1 MQKELEGT
9 SADLEHTR
17 HVLSEKE
24 RLLKDRDSL
33 LESHGLESKKLSDL
47 LERERQG
54 RRADKAQHEQWQR
67 SHQHT
72 TRTVTQKDTRIA
84 ELESS
89 KHSDRKRFQILETQL
104 RESLNERNNLL
115 LMLWSRLSTTCGPDW
130 QHQNSLINGHVAT
143 LEVVASMLPAFSKT
157 LLLAVKH
164 IENIMHSFKTRV
176 RTIERDLSK
185 QYSNLESQLE
195 DRIKKLDQLENT
207 VQSSRVQGTFSAA
220 PEIAKLKGENRLLK
234 SEIAVLQ
241 SNKELRA
248 RATSSAHRTS
258 SSRDLTPLNGSAP
271 PPTLARHHSS
281 SAVEHLS
288 QQRSP
293 GRNSSLAPLP
303 IPERTSTAGP
313 EPNESRWTHRL
324 RELERR
330 LKAEREA
337 RLLDRTG
344 ARKRLEEGM
353 RENEELKRELERE
366 RERTKR
372 GR

>member
-1 MQKELEGT
+1 M
-9 SADLEHTR
+9 
-17 HVLSEKE
+17 
-24 RLLKDRDSL
+24 

-72 TRTVTQKDTRIA
+72 TRTVSQKDTRII

-89 KHSDRKRFQILETQL
+89 KQSDRKRFQALESQL
-104 RESLNERNNLL
+104 KENFNERNNLL
-115 LMLWSRLSTTCGPDW
+115 LTLWSRLSAICGRDW

-143 LEVVASMLPAFSKT
+143 LEVVASMLPAFSNT

-164 IENIMHSFKTRV
+164 IENIMHNFKTRV
-176 RTIERDLSK
+176 RTVERDLSK
-185 QYSNLESQLE
+185 QYSSLENQLE
-195 DRIKKLDQLENT
+195 ERVKKLDQLENT

-241 SNKELRA
+241 SNKEMRV
-248 RATSSAHRTS
+248 RATSAHRSTG
-258 SSRDLTPLNGSAP
+258 SRDLTPVSNGSAP

-281 SAVEHLS
+281 SAVEHLW

-303 IPERTSTAGP
+303 IPERTATAGP
-313 EPNESRWTHRL
+313 EPNQSRWTHRL

-353 RENEELKRELERE
+353 KENEDLRRELERE
-366 RERTKR
+366 REKAKR
-372 GR
+372 GK